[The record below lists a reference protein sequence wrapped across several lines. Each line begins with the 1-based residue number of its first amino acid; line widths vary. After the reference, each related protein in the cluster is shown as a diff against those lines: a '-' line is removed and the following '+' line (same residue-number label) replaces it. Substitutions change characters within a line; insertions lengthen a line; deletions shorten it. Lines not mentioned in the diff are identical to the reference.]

1 MIPIEDEEQ
10 LSSAYLIP
18 YAFPKSIHL
27 RGRKCFG
34 YINSNGKEGC

>member
-10 LSSAYLIP
+10 LSSAYLIL
-18 YAFPKSIHL
+18 YTFLKSIHL
-27 RGRKCFG
+27 RDRKCFG